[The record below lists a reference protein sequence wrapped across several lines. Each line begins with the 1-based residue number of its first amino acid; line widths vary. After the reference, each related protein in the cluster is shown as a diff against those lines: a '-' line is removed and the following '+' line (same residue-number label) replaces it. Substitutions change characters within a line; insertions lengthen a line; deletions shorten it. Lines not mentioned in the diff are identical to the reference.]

1 MSASLSRL
9 DSFRRALPSAL
20 ARRGLA
26 ATLALAGAAP
36 LGGCATELPRDI
48 NGSPPTARLV
58 PNAVPPA
65 PLSAQER
72 ERLAALNEQVLRDQE
87 AAIAR
92 DQQAAAWARAYSYPR
107 TSYSLYYGGWG
118 GGGWGGGVSVGS
130 PGYWG
135 WGGYPYWW

>member
-1 MSASLSRL
+1 MSANPSRFRAL
-9 DSFRRALPSAL
+9 PALSFRRP
-20 ARRGLA
+20 GLA
-26 ATLALAGAAP
+26 APVVLAGAA
-36 LGGCATELPRDI
+36 LLMGGCAELPRDM

-65 PLSAQER
+65 PLSAEER
-72 ERLAALNEQVLRDQE
+72 ARLTALNQQVLREQD

-92 DQQAAAWARAYSYPR
+92 DQQAAAWARAYSYPYS
-107 TSYSLYYGGWG
+107 SYSLYYGGWG
-118 GGGWGGGVSVGS
+118 RSRWGGGISVGS

>member
-1 MSASLSRL
+1 MSAIPSR
-9 DSFRRALPSAL
+9 FRHALP
-20 ARRGLA
+20 GLA
-26 ATLALAGAAP
+26 APLVLAGAALS
-36 LGGCATELPRDI
+36 LGGCAEFPRDM

-65 PLSAQER
+65 PLSAEER
-72 ERLAALNEQVLRDQE
+72 QRLAALNQQVLREQD

-92 DQQAAAWARAYSYPR
+92 EQQAAAWARAYSYPQP
-107 TSYSLYYGGWG
+107 SYSLYYGGWG
-118 GGGWGGGVSVGS
+118 RSRWGGGVSVGS